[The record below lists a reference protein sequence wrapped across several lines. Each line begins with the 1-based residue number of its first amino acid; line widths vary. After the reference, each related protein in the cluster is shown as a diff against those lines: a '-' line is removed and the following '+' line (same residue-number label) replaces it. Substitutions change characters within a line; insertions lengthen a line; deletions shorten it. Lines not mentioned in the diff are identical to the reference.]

1 MVRFH
6 GTQNVELQIMCGLN
20 VLQNMTSM
28 IEEFYDQRL
37 IEFANKLTHKRHCIK
52 SVVGT
57 SSGSFPIG
65 MSKTAILTDDI
76 YSKIIKEC
84 KFKPVK
90 LLTYKRISLRGRII
104 HSMEYTRVYMRN
116 TFTVSY
122 FDMVD
127 TLWSNRELCIGK
139 ILRLY

>member
-1 MVRFH
+1 
-6 GTQNVELQIMCGLN
+6 MCGLN

-28 IEEFYDQRL
+28 IEEFDDQRL

-65 MSKTAILTDDI
+65 MSKTAFLTDDI
-76 YSKIIKEC
+76 YSKIIEGC
-84 KFKPVK
+84 NFKPVK

-104 HSMEYTRVYMRN
+104 NSMEYTRVYMRN